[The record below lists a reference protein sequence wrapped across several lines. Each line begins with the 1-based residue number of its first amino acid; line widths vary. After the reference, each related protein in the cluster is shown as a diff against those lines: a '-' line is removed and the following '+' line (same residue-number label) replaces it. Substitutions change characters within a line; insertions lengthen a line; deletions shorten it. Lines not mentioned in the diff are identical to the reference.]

1 MHSYTASMRL
11 KTAALFAFIGMLLVT
26 IVYLSTFLNDLT
38 AYFHDAIA
46 VMTLLAAGIHLLASF
61 TVTMFFFVFYR
72 AQA

>member
-1 MHSYTASMRL
+1 MRL

>member
-11 KTAALFAFIGMLLVT
+11 KTAAFFAFIGMLLVT

>member
-1 MHSYTASMRL
+1 MRL

-61 TVTMFFFVFYR
+61 TVTIFFLVFYR